1 MNADAAEVAAAEVM
15 DETSACSSHAAVS
28 SRAATAAGT
37 MDSNASVPRVTI
49 CPSTGADGDVFREH
63 PARQSGCYPTAGAMP
78 AVNPEI
84 LVWARKTTGLTLQ
97 DAVAKVGIRDARGVA
112 AVDRLTALE
121 RGEETPTRPILVKM
135 AHHYRRPLLA
145 FYLNAPPRRDD
156 RGPDFRTLPGA
167 RSSETD
173 ALIDALV
180 RNLQSRQNMVR
191 AALEAEDEAEPLLF
205 VGALLRSADAGTGIE
220 SLHQLLRHKSEAA
233 RLSQR
238 AAGALAQVLGDDV
251 NAATYY
257 AQPTAEQG
265 FRVLRS
271 RTEHAGVFVLLKGDL
286 GSHHTAIDVEV
297 FRGLAIADDVAPF
310 VVINDN
316 DSRAA
321 WSFTLLH
328 ELTHLLLGQTG
339 FSSVNSGAEIEEFCN
354 NVAAE
359 WLLPAQ
365 TLDEIEIELGRDLV
379 EQKRHIGEFA
389 RAHNLSQTMVAY
401 RLLRANRID
410 LPTFEHLQADFRE
423 QWRRA
428 RGRKSEG
435 APSYYA
441 VRRHRVGQGLLS
453 FTRRMV
459 GSGAL
464 STTKAARI
472 LGVKPS
478 QVGKMLRPSKAR

>member
-1 MNADAAEVAAAEVM
+1 
-15 DETSACSSHAAVS
+15 
-28 SRAATAAGT
+28 
-37 MDSNASVPRVTI
+37 
-49 CPSTGADGDVFREH
+49 
-63 PARQSGCYPTAGAMP
+63 MP

-84 LVWARKTTGLTLQ
+84 LVWARETAGLTLQ

-112 AVDRLTALE
+112 AADRLTALE
-121 RGEETPTRPILVKM
+121 RGEEKPTRPVLVKM

-145 FYLNAPPRRDD
+145 FYLNAPPRRDE

-180 RNLQSRQNMVR
+180 RNLHSRQNMVR
-191 AALEAEDEAEPLLF
+191 AALQAEDEAEPLLF
-205 VGALLRSADAGTGIE
+205 VGALLRDGDADTGIQ
-220 SLHQLLRHKSEAA
+220 SIRRVLRRKAEAA

-238 AAGALAQVLGDDV
+238 AVGLLGQVLGQELD
-251 NAATYY
+251 AARYY
-257 AQPTAEQG
+257 AEPTADDA
-265 FRVLRS
+265 FRLLRS
-271 RTEHAGVFVLLKGDL
+271 RTEAAGVFVLLQGDL

-339 FSSVNSGAEIEEFCN
+339 FSGVDSETEVEQFCN
-354 NVAAE
+354 IVAAE
-359 WLLPAQ
+359 WLLPAR
-365 TLDEIEIELGRDLV
+365 TLDEVEIGRGQDVV
-379 EQKRHIGEFA
+379 EQGRCIGEFA
-389 RAHNLSQTMVAY
+389 RECNLSRTMVAY

-410 LPTFEHLQADFRE
+410 REAFDRLRTQFRE
-423 QWRRA
+423 QWRDLRA
-428 RGRKSEG
+428 PHRTRARKSEG
-435 APSYYA
+435 GPSYYV
-441 VRRHRVGQGLLS
+441 VRRHRVGPGLLR

-459 GSGAL
+459 DSGAL
-464 STTKAARI
+464 STTKAAKV
-472 LGVKPS
+472 LGVKPA
-478 QVGKMLRPSKAR
+478 QVGKMLRGPKAR

>member
-1 MNADAAEVAAAEVM
+1 
-15 DETSACSSHAAVS
+15 
-28 SRAATAAGT
+28 
-37 MDSNASVPRVTI
+37 
-49 CPSTGADGDVFREH
+49 
-63 PARQSGCYPTAGAMP
+63 MP

-84 LVWARKTTGLTLQ
+84 LVWARKTAGLTLQ

-112 AVDRLTALE
+112 AINRLTALE
-121 RGEETPTRPILVKM
+121 RGEERPTRPILVKM

-145 FYLNAPPRRDD
+145 FYLPAPPQRDA

-205 VGALLRSADAGTGIE
+205 VGALLRSGDADTGIE
-220 SLHQLLRHKSEAA
+220 SLRQGLRHKPEAA

-238 AAGALAQVLGDDV
+238 AAGVLSQVLGNDL
-251 NAATYY
+251 NAARYY
-257 AQPTAEQG
+257 AEPTAENA
-265 FRVLRS
+265 FRLLRS
-271 RTEHAGVFVLLKGDL
+271 RTEDAGVFVLLQGDL
-286 GSHHTAIDVEV
+286 GSHHTTIDVEV
-297 FRGLAIADDVAPF
+297 FRGLAISDDIAPF

-328 ELTHLLLGQTG
+328 ELTHLLIGQTG
-339 FSSVNSGAEIEEFCN
+339 FSGVNSDTEIEEFCN
-354 NVAAE
+354 E
-359 WLLPAQ
+359 R
-365 TLDEIEIELGRDLV
+365 GRDLV

-389 RAHNLSQTMVAY
+389 RVRNLSRTMVAY
-401 RLLRANRID
+401 RLLRANRIAR
-410 LPTFEHLQADFRE
+410 PTFESLRADFRE
-423 QWRRA
+423 QWRQLRDRHRA
-428 RGRKSEG
+428 RARKSEG
-435 APSYYA
+435 GPSYYV

-459 GSGAL
+459 DSKAL

-472 LGVKPS
+472 LGVKPA
-478 QVGKMLRPSKAR
+478 QVGKMLRRRSHAVAERQPECAAARRERR

>member
-1 MNADAAEVAAAEVM
+1 
-15 DETSACSSHAAVS
+15 
-28 SRAATAAGT
+28 
-37 MDSNASVPRVTI
+37 
-49 CPSTGADGDVFREH
+49 
-63 PARQSGCYPTAGAMP
+63 MP

-84 LVWARKTTGLTLQ
+84 LVWARKTAGLTLQ
-97 DAVAKVGIRDARGVA
+97 DAVTKVGIRDARGVA
-112 AVDRLTALE
+112 AIDRLTALE
-121 RGEETPTRPILVKM
+121 RGEERPTRPILVKM

-191 AALEAEDEAEPLLF
+191 AALEAEDEAEPLPF
-205 VGALLRSADAGTGIE
+205 VGALSRSGDAHTGIE
-220 SLHQLLRHKSEAA
+220 SLRRVLRRKPEAA

-238 AAGALAQVLGDDV
+238 AARILGQVLGDDL
-251 NAATYY
+251 NAARYY
-257 AQPTAEQG
+257 AEPTAEHA
-265 FRVLRS
+265 FRLLRS
-271 RTEHAGVFVLLKGDL
+271 RTEDAGVFVLLQGDL

-297 FRGLAIADDVAPF
+297 LRGLAIADDVAPF

-339 FSSVNSGAEIEEFCN
+339 FSGVTFGTEIEEFCN

-359 WLLPAQ
+359 WLLPAR
-365 TLDEIEIELGRDLV
+365 TLDEIEIERGWDLA
-379 EQKRHIGEFA
+379 EQTRLIGEFA
-389 RAHNLSQTMVAY
+389 REHNLSRTMVAY
-401 RLLRANRID
+401 RLLRASRID
-410 LPTFEHLQADFRE
+410 RSTFERLRADFRE
-423 QWRRA
+423 QWRQLRA
-428 RGRKSEG
+428 RHRERARKSEG
-435 APSYYA
+435 GPGYYV
-441 VRRHRVGQGLLS
+441 VRRYRVGQGLLG

-459 GSGAL
+459 DSGGL

-472 LGVKPS
+472 LGVKPA
-478 QVGKMLRPSKAR
+478 QVGKMLRPAKAR

>member
-1 MNADAAEVAAAEVM
+1 
-15 DETSACSSHAAVS
+15 
-28 SRAATAAGT
+28 
-37 MDSNASVPRVTI
+37 
-49 CPSTGADGDVFREH
+49 
-63 PARQSGCYPTAGAMP
+63 MP

-84 LVWARKTTGLTLQ
+84 LVWARKTAGLTLQ

-112 AVDRLTALE
+112 AVGRLTALE
-121 RGEETPTRPILVKM
+121 RGEERPTRPILVKM

-145 FYLNAPPRRDD
+145 FYLPAPPQRDA

-205 VGALLRSADAGTGIE
+205 VGALLRSGDADTGIE
-220 SLHQLLRHKSEAA
+220 SFRQGLRNKPEAA
-233 RLSQR
+233 RLSR
-238 AAGALAQVLGDDV
+238 HAAGVMSQVLGDDL
-251 NAATYY
+251 NAARYY
-257 AQPTAEQG
+257 AEPTAENA
-265 FRVLRS
+265 FRLLRS
-271 RTEHAGVFVLLKGDL
+271 RTEDAGVFVLLQGDL
-286 GSHHTAIDVEV
+286 GSHHTVIDVEV
-297 FRGLAIADDVAPF
+297 FRGLAIADDIAPF

-339 FSSVNSGAEIEEFCN
+339 FSGVNSDTEIEEFCN

-359 WLLPAQ
+359 WLLPAR
-365 TLDEIEIELGRDLV
+365 TLDEIEIERGRDLV
-379 EQKRHIGEFA
+379 EQKRHISEFA
-389 RAHNLSQTMVAY
+389 RARNLSRTMVAY
-401 RLLRANRID
+401 RLLRADRIAR
-410 LPTFEHLQADFRE
+410 PTFESLRADFRE
-423 QWRRA
+423 QWRQLRDRHRA
-428 RGRKSEG
+428 RARKSEG
-435 APSYYA
+435 GPSYYV
-441 VRRHRVGQGLLS
+441 VRRHRVGQRLLS

-459 GSGAL
+459 DSKAL

-472 LGVKPS
+472 LGVKPA
-478 QVGKMLRPSKAR
+478 QVGKMLRSAKAR

>member
-1 MNADAAEVAAAEVM
+1 
-15 DETSACSSHAAVS
+15 
-28 SRAATAAGT
+28 
-37 MDSNASVPRVTI
+37 
-49 CPSTGADGDVFREH
+49 
-63 PARQSGCYPTAGAMP
+63 MP

-84 LVWARKTTGLTLQ
+84 LVWARKTAGLSLQ

-121 RGEETPTRPILVKM
+121 RGENRPTRPILVKM

-205 VGALLRSADAGTGIE
+205 VGALLRSGDADTGVE
-220 SLHQLLRHKSEAA
+220 SLRRILRHTPEAA

-238 AAGALAQVLGDDV
+238 AAGILGQMLGNDL
-251 NAATYY
+251 NAARYY
-257 AQPTAEQG
+257 AEPTAEQA
-265 FRVLRS
+265 FRLLRS
-271 RTEHAGVFVLLKGDL
+271 RTEDAGVFVLLQGDL

-339 FSSVNSGAEIEEFCN
+339 FSGVNSGTEIEEFCN
-354 NVAAE
+354 TVAAE
-359 WLLPAQ
+359 WLLPAR
-365 TLDEIEIELGRDLV
+365 TLDEIEIERGRNVV
-379 EQKRHIGEFA
+379 EQERQIGEFA
-389 RAHNLSQTMVAY
+389 RARNLSRTMVAY

-410 LPTFEHLQADFRE
+410 RTTFERLRADYGN
-423 QWRRA
+423 QWRQLRDRHRA
-428 RGRKSEG
+428 RARESEG
-435 APSYYA
+435 GPSYYV

-478 QVGKMLRPSKAR
+478 QIGKMVRPAKAR

>member
-1 MNADAAEVAAAEVM
+1 
-15 DETSACSSHAAVS
+15 
-28 SRAATAAGT
+28 
-37 MDSNASVPRVTI
+37 
-49 CPSTGADGDVFREH
+49 
-63 PARQSGCYPTAGAMP
+63 MP

-84 LVWARKTTGLTLQ
+84 LVWARKTAGLTLQ
-97 DAVAKVGIRDARGVA
+97 DAVAKVGIRDARGVT

-121 RGEETPTRPILVKM
+121 RGEERPTRPILVKM

-145 FYLNAPPRRDD
+145 FYLKAPPRRDD

-191 AALEAEDEAEPLLF
+191 AALEAEDEAEPLPF
-205 VGALLRSADAGTGIE
+205 VGALVRSGNGDTEIE
-220 SLHQLLRHKSEAA
+220 SVRRVLRHRPAAA
-233 RLSQR
+233 RLAQR
-238 AAGALAQVLGDDV
+238 AAGMLGEVLGEDL
-251 NAATYY
+251 NAARYY
-257 AQPTAEQG
+257 AEPNAEQA
-265 FRVLRS
+265 FRLLRS
-271 RTEHAGVFVLLKGDL
+271 RTEDAGVFVLLQGDL

-339 FSSVNSGAEIEEFCN
+339 FSSANSGTEIEEFCN

-359 WLLPAQ
+359 WLLPAR
-365 TLDEIEIELGRDLV
+365 TLDQIQIERERDIV
-379 EQKRHIGEFA
+379 EQQGRIGEFA
-389 RAHNLSQTMVAY
+389 RARNLSRTMIAY

-410 LPTFEHLQADFRE
+410 RVSFERLRADFRE
-423 QWRRA
+423 QWRQLRERRRA
-428 RGRKSEG
+428 TARKSEG
-435 APSYYA
+435 GPSYYV
-441 VRRHRVGQGLLS
+441 VRRHRVGQGLLRL
-453 FTRRMV
+453 TRRMV

-472 LGVKPS
+472 LGVKPP
-478 QVGKMLRPSKAR
+478 QVGKMLRPATAR